1 MAASLPPEQLRR
13 LQDAAKAFL
22 EKRDYGCIQ
31 VEAVMEDI
39 FGDRAARLA
48 NPVGCEWTKYWTA
61 LEDYEQRQRDADY
74 DPDSPP
80 ELPAMPGST
89 ITSAGTVNAPKT
101 REAAPLTLKLP
112 ATGKKRKAENQE
124 DGGGPKKKP
133 GPKPNELLDRI
144 SIAGIDDTKTTQNKH
159 TWRCIAPACSYKRQG
174 RRLVAEVAAHAA
186 RCTLLRAHDEDAWQ
200 DAVDSQVD
208 KALGAV
214 LNLAD
219 HSSKESEPTA
229 DKRRPGRPKAI
240 AVPDSNQPSLNLDPF
255 RAAGLKKTAEQK
267 DTFQRTIDHKIM
279 VLICKCGLV
288 PDLLD
293 RQEWAD
299 LVHFL
304 NPTYTPTPA
313 KKFTHEYIPQEAAL
327 VRQRT
332 KEVLRSSRNLT
343 YTFDGTSIRRGDS
356 FYTAHACTPKREIYF
371 LGGHFGSKESHNA
384 EWIKD
389 GAVETMRD
397 IGSELWG
404 AAASDSTSVTLAA
417 RRGMTE
423 ELQAL
428 LDLCDVVHFGQ
439 HLIGDVNELPEFKAM
454 MEIMKPLLRHFSKSS
469 QSKAHLKDSG
479 IRRAEDGSDEPIHM
493 LAKIGRTRFA
503 THYMAATTI
512 EPVLRNIQDLVL
524 EKKITFKSKK
534 LQAVFGSRYSLEFP
548 TFAKDLLT
556 YHSAISCFP
565 DTAPSRPA

>member
-299 LVHFL
+299 LVHFV

-313 KKFTHEYIPQEAAL
+313 KKFTHASLGNQAPERL
-327 VRQRT
+327 VDMITVGQWYKYHAKGATGPNRPP
-332 KEVLRSSRNLT
+332 RNPT
-343 YTFDGTSIRRGDS
+343 VAFRRLNPD
-356 FYTAHACTPKREIYF
+356 
-371 LGGHFGSKESHNA
+371 
-384 EWIKD
+384 
-389 GAVETMRD
+389 
-397 IGSELWG
+397 
-404 AAASDSTSVTLAA
+404 
-417 RRGMTE
+417 
-423 ELQAL
+423 
-428 LDLCDVVHFGQ
+428 
-439 HLIGDVNELPEFKAM
+439 
-454 MEIMKPLLRHFSKSS
+454 
-469 QSKAHLKDSG
+469 
-479 IRRAEDGSDEPIHM
+479 
-493 LAKIGRTRFA
+493 
-503 THYMAATTI
+503 
-512 EPVLRNIQDLVL
+512 VL
-524 EKKITFKSKK
+524 EKTKMKPRMDDDGDSSSESESERESDADSTKELEELRKRQEELEKERALLRAKMEMRQGKKKPRKKKGQARVFPSHSVFIVDVDVNPDAPGLRAMLLDEESPKACPELKSSNEKSSDV
-534 LQAVFGSRYSLEFP
+534 AVNWIF
-548 TFAKDLLT
+548 
-556 YHSAISCFP
+556 
-565 DTAPSRPA
+565 